1 MRVMCVIHVIHVISL
16 TLFHF
21 VVGLVCYGLMRLVHV
36 IRVKRHIPFPHR
48 IFLRSVLRVRRVIH
62 VIHVISPT
70 PFPKIIGVLS
80 VMRVMCLIHV
90 IHVMSHTS
98 VLIIIY
104 VLAGFWF
111 YSSIECYT
119 IYEPNS

>member
-1 MRVMCVIHVIHVISL
+1 M
-16 TLFHF
+16 
-21 VVGLVCYGLMRLVHV
+21 CYGLVRLMHV
-36 IRVKRHIPFPHR
+36 IRHHR

-90 IHVMSHTS
+90 VHVMSPTS
-98 VLIIIY
+98 VPIIIHVFAAFGSIRLLLALCVFC
-104 VLAGFWF
+104 VLFMS
-111 YSSIECYT
+111 YML
-119 IYEPNS
+119 